1 MMYSVTIEASLGVT
15 CRHKM
20 YNKLF
25 TKILDSSIWLAP
37 DSVRLVWITMIA
49 AMDEE
54 GNCMFAC
61 AANLA
66 ARARVTVE
74 EAKKA
79 IAEFEAPDENSADPD
94 NEGRRIERIPGG
106 WHLLNAHKYRAM
118 VTRAIAKEKTRL
130 RTEEYRARKKAVTL
144 GDVSVTP
151 SDTDT
156 NTNINRTKEK
166 ENIGLRPHAAAEAAV
181 DAVPPCP
188 DSKLLDLF
196 TAKVIDLPRPRKE
209 LWGGAS
215 QKAMKARWAW
225 VLTACRPSGER
236 YASTQAEGLD
246 WFGRFFDQVAE
257 SNFLTGRDGRWSNCD
272 LGWLMNQTNFA
283 KVVQG
288 NYVNRESL

>member
-1 MMYSVTIEASLGVT
+1 
-15 CRHKM
+15 
-20 YNKLF
+20 
-25 TKILDSSIWLAP
+25 
-37 DSVRLVWITMIA
+37 
-49 AMDEE
+49 
-54 GNCMFAC
+54 
-61 AANLA
+61 
-66 ARARVTVE
+66 
-74 EAKKA
+74 
-79 IAEFEAPDENSADPD
+79 
-94 NEGRRIERIPGG
+94 
-106 WHLLNAHKYRAM
+106 M
-118 VTRAIAKEKTRL
+118 VTRAIAKEKTRI
-130 RTEEYRARKKAVTL
+130 RTEEYRARKKSVKL
-144 GDVSVTP
+144 CDGDVTVRDAVVTGSDVPVTP
-151 SDTDT
+151 SDTNT
-156 NTNINRTKEK
+156 NTTKEK

-181 DAVPPCP
+181 DAIPPCP

-196 TAKVIDLPRPRKE
+196 TVKVIDLPRPRKE